1 VYVLNPQCDMS
12 CRTCAAFGIPR
23 VQDVRP
29 MIETLLLE
37 KAPEAF
43 ARMMDRKVRFRMVL
57 VNGKD

>member
-1 VYVLNPQCDMS
+1 MS